1 MHPAVGYSPVKGVP
15 SVRFDFS
22 LSRESEA
29 EADKLTGRV
38 GADPGQVTQGNGK
51 PTGPPPEM
59 LAAEQEKKKGGLLG
73 GLFRK

>member
-1 MHPAVGYSPVKGVP
+1 VP
-15 SVRFDFS
+15 SIHFDCA
-22 LSRESEA
+22 LSRES

-51 PTGPPPEM
+51 PTGPYGAPPPEV
-59 LAAEQEKKKGGLLG
+59 LAADEQKKKGGLLG